1 MAAGVTRHREPGF
14 SEPVNLTPTPPGGP
28 IPQAQLH
35 RGDSNTNFHKASRI
49 TTVGHIQS
57 RNLNGS
63 TDSGFSSAPTLRA
76 PRPAGSP
83 GTEGGNTLSRRQPS
97 PRPRVG
103 RAHTQTRPLPQTQSP
118 EEGGAA
124 CRHSFGDPPAA
135 ARAAASG
142 RERPPGAVLLPRR
155 GTIRTAASLAAT
167 KPTARCSK
175 CGL

>member
-103 RAHTQTRPLPQTQSP
+103 RAHTQTRPLPQTQSVTRGGRGGVQTLFRGP
-118 EEGGAA
+118 SCSREGSSLRPGAA
-124 CRHSFGDPPAA
+124 TRSRAPTSAGHDQNSCKFG
-135 ARAAASG
+135 
-142 RERPPGAVLLPRR
+142 
-155 GTIRTAASLAAT
+155 
-167 KPTARCSK
+167 CY
-175 CGL
+175 